1 MNIYFCFLDSSFA
14 CLEGRLHFIRNTGY
28 YMIQIFI
35 PQILIVVLSW
45 VSFWLDLEA
54 TPARISLGVLTV
66 LTMTTQS
73 SGVRGSLPKVS
84 YVKAIDIWMA
94 TCLVFVFASLL
105 EFAYINVTTRRHYKL
120 QTVVQPGKSDTNLVS
135 IIHCV
140 IICIIVNRVDIFLLR
155 STVEY

>member
-1 MNIYFCFLDSSFA
+1 MRKKSKSTNKQVYGKLNLFLLLEYSFS

-73 SGVRGSLPKVS
+73 SGVRGSLPRVS
-84 YVKAIDIWMA
+84 YVKAIDVWMA
-94 TCLVFVFASLL
+94 TCLIFVFASLL
-105 EFAYINVTTRRHYKL
+105 EFAYISVVTRRHYKVKVL
-120 QTVVQPGKSDTNLVS
+120 HSNENGHTDAVKKF
-135 IIHCV
+135 I
-140 IICIIVNRVDIFLLR
+140 
-155 STVEY
+155 